1 MKVGTRL
8 RGWGGAEL
16 IVVRANDGLC
26 DLTCAG
32 RPVVDIAQDLPSPA
46 AVEVAD
52 GEQIQLG
59 KRYVDSASRLELL
72 CTKPGPGPLAVGGER
87 LTVKAA
93 KPLPSS
99 D

>member
-1 MKVGTRL
+1 MKAGTRL

-16 IVVRANDGLC
+16 IVVRADDGLY

-32 RPVVDIAQDLPSPA
+32 RPVAGIAQDLPGPA
-46 AVEVAD
+46 TVEVTD

-59 KRYVDSASRLELL
+59 KRYTDGANRLELL

>member
-16 IVVRANDGLC
+16 IVVRGDDGFY

-32 RPVVDIAQDLPSPA
+32 RPVVDIAQDLPDPVTA
-46 AVEVAD
+46 QVAD

-59 KRYVDSASRLELL
+59 KRYVDSANRLELL

-87 LTVKAA
+87 LAVKAA